1 MAPSLL
7 FTQCLQNDF
16 VKPVGRYDAVP
27 NRLHVGFAE
36 ALRLM
41 GEIPSEG
48 PVARLMRWA
57 AGTSDDVL
65 RVIHLRD
72 WHDGADPAQHA
83 HLDRFGAHCL
93 AGSPGAAFVFA
104 DETSTHKPATLIN
117 GLTLNDF
124 AGTVLEQTLAP
135 FASAPVR
142 AGVVGVWTE
151 AKVSFLCYELST
163 RYPQMEVVLCSAL
176 CASSSRQQHFE
187 ALDRLE
193 RILGVRVIDS
203 LGEFIDW
210 LGGAEG
216 QAPLLGLQAKYPQI
230 AGSGAQLS
238 PTDTELVRYLFRD
251 CKDVKLRV
259 LDGGFS
265 GNVVAAA
272 QGTDLDG
279 HEQVPHVVKIGARAP
294 MGKER
299 ASFERVQQVLG
310 NNAPAITDFADFRE
324 RGAIKYRYASMGGAF
339 ATTLQKEVQRGLALD
354 EVQAALDAV
363 FLEQLGRFYRAAREE
378 SGDLLEHYGFSA
390 QWAPGVRTRVE
401 QIVGEP
407 AQGAAL
413 EVVPGVVAP
422 NICRFYEETLAHLPR
437 RPRDVFY
444 QAWVHGDL
452 NGQNVILDAHKNVWL
467 IDFFHTRRA
476 HVLLD
481 LLKMENDLLYIWSPV
496 ADEPTLRAAL
506 TITDRLLA
514 VEDLAAP
521 LPAAPNLPPALA
533 RTWSILGMLR
543 GYHGPLV
550 HSDRDPL
557 QASVGLLRYAVH
569 TLGFDE
575 CNPWQ
580 KRWALYAAGQWAAR
594 VEQELER
601 SGQLR
606 VDWLESGPGPGKLGL
621 TLLPGRRDLGRSLE
635 RDLAVLQDEHVARV
649 VCLVPSDELERY
661 GAGDLLQQYAAR
673 GLRVWHSPIMDQ
685 GISSLDEMQATVAF
699 IQDGVV
705 AGENVVVHCVGGLGR
720 SGMTAACWLVAQGL
734 TAAAAIAEVRRIRSP
749 RAVETDTQ
757 AEFVTAYES
766 SQSP

>member
-1 MAPSLL
+1 MTVPALL

-16 VKPVGRYDAVP
+16 VKPVGRYDVVP

-41 GEIPSEG
+41 GETPSQG

-57 AGTSDDVL
+57 AGTSDEVL
-65 RVIHLRD
+65 RVIHIRD

-83 HLDRFGAHCL
+83 HLERFGAHCL
-93 AGSPGAAFVFA
+93 AGSHGAAFVFG
-104 DETSTHKPATLIN
+104 DEMSANKQVPLIN
-117 GLTLNDF
+117 SLTLNDF
-124 AGTVLEQTLAP
+124 SGTSLEQTLAP
-135 FASAPVR
+135 FAGVPVR

-151 AKVSFLCYELST
+151 AKVSFLCYELTT
-163 RYPQMEVVLCSAL
+163 RYPQMEVAVCSAL

-187 ALDRLE
+187 ALDQLE

-210 LGGAEG
+210 LGGDESE
-216 QAPLLGLQAKYPQI
+216 APLLGLRDSYPQI
-230 AGSGAQLS
+230 ANTGVQLS

-251 CKDVKLRV
+251 CKDVQLRV

-310 NNAPAITDFADFRE
+310 NNAPAITDFADFEE

-339 ATTLQKEVQRGLALD
+339 ATTLQKEVQRGLPLD
-354 EVQAALDAV
+354 EVQSVLDAV

-390 QWAPGVRTRVE
+390 QWAPGVRQHVE
-401 QIVGEP
+401 QILGGP
-407 AQGAAL
+407 ADGAML
-413 EVVPGVVAP
+413 EIVPGVAAP

-481 LLKMENDLLYIWSPV
+481 LLKLENDLLYIWSPV
-496 ADEPTLRAAL
+496 ADEPALRAAL

-514 VEDLAAP
+514 VEDLAAS
-521 LPAAPNLPPALA
+521 LSTAHDLPPALA

-580 KRWALYAAGQWAAR
+580 KRWALYAAGQLAGV
-594 VEQELER
+594 VEQELQR

-606 VDWLESGPGPGKLGL
+606 VDWLDSGPGPGKVGL
-621 TLLPGRRDLGRSLE
+621 TLLPGRRDLGRDLDW
-635 RDLAVLQDEHVARV
+635 DLAALQEEQVARV
-649 VCLVPSDELERY
+649 VCLVPSDELASY
-661 GAGDLLQQYAAR
+661 GAGDLLRQYAAR
-673 GLRVWHSPIMDQ
+673 GLRVHHSPIVDQ
-685 GISSLDEMQATVAF
+685 GLSSLDEMRATVRF
-699 IQDGVV
+699 IQDGVA

-720 SGMTAACWLVAQGL
+720 SGITAACWLVAEGL
-734 TAAAAIAEVRRIRSP
+734 PATAAIAEVRRIRSP
-749 RAVETDTQ
+749 RAVETDAQ
-757 AEFVTAYES
+757 AEFVAAYQGS
-766 SQSP
+766 R